1 MSMRIKLGILLMA
14 FTVVGFAS
22 SCDKPAG
29 EGGTSKIT
37 GKVYIRDYNS
47 SFTILQDAFFAME
60 ERVYIIYGDHTFY
73 DDDIRTSYD
82 GTYEFNYLR
91 KGTYTIFAYSDDST
105 FVAPGGMFPVFR
117 TVEITEENQTVEV
130 PLITLLK

>member
-1 MSMRIKLGILLMA
+1 MKSKLGIISILIL
-14 FTVVGFAS
+14 TITGIL

-60 ERVYIIYGDHTFY
+60 ERIYIIYGDHTFY

-82 GTYEFNYLR
+82 GSYEFNYLR

-105 FVAPGGMFPVFR
+105 FTTPGGMFPVFR
-117 TVEITEENQTVEV
+117 TVEITDDNQTVEV
-130 PLITLLK
+130 PLMILLK